1 MRVLLETYW
10 RSEAEALSAL
20 RSISVQL
27 RWDSPMTRRWAF
39 LTREE
44 KSCLSG
50 SGTIPAVALA
60 TSRERLRRRYRRDGQ
75 RLRIRF
81 DPRRDS

>member
-1 MRVLLETYW
+1 MKVLLETYW
-10 RSEAEALSAL
+10 RSKAEALSAL

-27 RWDSPMTRRWAF
+27 RSDSPMTRRWAF
-39 LTREE
+39 LTEE
-44 KSCLSG
+44 DKSCVSWRG
-50 SGTIPAVALA
+50 AIPAVALA
-60 TSRERLRRRYRRDGQ
+60 TSRERLRRRYRRDEQ